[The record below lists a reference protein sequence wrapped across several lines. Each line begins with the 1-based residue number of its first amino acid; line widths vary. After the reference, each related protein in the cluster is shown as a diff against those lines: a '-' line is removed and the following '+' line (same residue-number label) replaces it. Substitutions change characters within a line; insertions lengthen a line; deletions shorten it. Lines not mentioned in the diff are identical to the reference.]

1 MVELIHESSVDIVIV
16 SLQVATLDSLR
27 AIPNIRPYSG
37 YPGKV
42 SFRRGRPP
50 PRFSQRQDHGTEAEI
65 RRRGLSRR
73 GRCDVDHLANTRAN
87 AVSLAASMWTPEHS
101 ERSETSRSQSGNAR
115 R

>member
-1 MVELIHESSVDIVIV
+1 MESIHESSVDIVIV
-16 SLQVATLDSLR
+16 SLQPSTRYALFRIFARILDTL
-27 AIPNIRPYSG
+27 
-37 YPGKV
+37 GKLAFV
-42 SFRRGRPP
+42 VGTPP

-73 GRCDVDHLANTRAN
+73 GRCDVDHLANTDTRAN